1 MCLFEYFHVPGR
13 MRENSSPEIHFM
25 QHPAPRTNVMD
36 IPERVLCLKVVP
48 EVNLFSYLLE
58 SGPGLEDSG
67 KSPFF

>member
-1 MCLFEYFHVPGR
+1 
-13 MRENSSPEIHFM
+13 
-25 QHPAPRTNVMD
+25 MD

-67 KSPFF
+67 KSAFF